1 MPDANITSKEYQQF
15 LAERDRI
22 AQAMQDAESEFMFQT
37 YKKLYAVLNKRYDA
51 AVKLNIS
58 LENKQISE
66 MAEQKRKSF
75 DAAKSNNL

>member
-1 MPDANITSKEYQQF
+1 MAQSNITSTEYQQF

-22 AQAMQDAESEFMFQT
+22 AKAMQDAESEFMFQT

-51 AVKLNIS
+51 AVHLNIS

-75 DAAKSNNL
+75 DAGKA